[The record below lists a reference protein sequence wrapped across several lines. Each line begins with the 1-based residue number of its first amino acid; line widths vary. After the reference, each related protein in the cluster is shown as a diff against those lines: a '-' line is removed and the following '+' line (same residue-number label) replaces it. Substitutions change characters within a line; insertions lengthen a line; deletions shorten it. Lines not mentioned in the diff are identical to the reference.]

1 MGYRIEYYQIVL
13 DHDIPRL
20 PSDMIVRIEKA
31 IEERLATHPDSYGA
45 PLRKWLAGF
54 WKLRVGDWRI
64 IYEIEGDTVSILMI
78 AHRSRVYDLVIRRLP
93 V

>member
-1 MGYRIEYYQIVL
+1 MGYKIEYYQIVL

-20 PSDMIVRIEKA
+20 PNEMLTRVKKA
-31 IEERLATHPDSYGA
+31 IDERLVTRPDSYGA

-64 IYEIEGDTVSILMI
+64 IYEINGDVVSILMI
-78 AHRSRVYDLVIRRLP
+78 EHRSRVYDLVLKRLP
-93 V
+93 A